1 MQCTAVCTKEEIA
14 ERMAAE
20 FQGDLTHASIL
31 QVHDRS
37 DELAGDETALAVP
50 GIWTDVIH
58 VYLVVKLVG
67 HSVKCQK

>member
-50 GIWTDVIH
+50 GI
-58 VYLVVKLVG
+58 
-67 HSVKCQK
+67 